1 MEGAVALM
9 KSQVA
14 FPRNESGQTLVLFAI
29 VAAVLVL
36 LALGVFEYMGTS
48 ARMMDAIAVADLA
61 AHAGAQEVIVLPNGD
76 LKSAPQASRVAAYY
90 YGLQARSY
98 MRLVSVWC
106 GEIDAEPA
114 CEVTLQ
120 VRSPG
125 VLLPAE
131 WITVRS
137 VGYLAYGITR
147 ADQ

>member
-1 MEGAVALM
+1 VEGALALM
-9 KSQVA
+9 KPQA
-14 FPRNESGQTLVLFAI
+14 AKNERGQTLVLFALL
-29 VAAVLVL
+29 AAVLAL

-48 ARMMDAIAVADLA
+48 VRMMEAIAAADLA
-61 AHAGAQEVIVLPNGD
+61 AHAGAQEVIVLPGGE
-76 LKSAPQASRVAAYY
+76 LRSAPGASQAAAYY

-98 MRLVSVWC
+98 MRLASVWC
-106 GEIDAEPA
+106 GEIEAEPA
-114 CEVTLQ
+114 CEVSVQ

-125 VLLPAE
+125 ILLPAE